1 MTSICP
7 SHNRALPLSH
17 WAARL
22 VQGKHH
28 IPLFENGRLRG
39 INVLAYVFL
48 REPQNAA
55 GKRHAFS
62 VHIVDGKH
70 QPVPEAGVQISPF
83 SAGGRTR
90 KSISTWSGIPSL
102 RAQARN
108 SVSQEPTLPASVS
121 PCPPRIREIQVSWPP
136 PPSENKAGTV
146 EAAAFLWATSN
157 AVRALRRLS
166 SAAS

>member
-1 MTSICP
+1 MAG
-7 SHNRALPLSH
+7 NDVNLPFAQQGFAAFSH

-48 REPQNAA
+48 RPQNAA

-83 SAGGRTR
+83 SAVGET
-90 KSISTWSGIPSL
+90 GINQHL
-102 RAQARN
+102 VRN
-108 SVSQEPTLPASVS
+108 PLSAGPGQKLP
-121 PCPPRIREIQVSWPP
+121 
-136 PPSENKAGTV
+136 
-146 EAAAFLWATSN
+146 
-157 AVRALRRLS
+157 
-166 SAAS
+166 